1 MAPLNLCQPE
11 RKRPDFFGRTKY
23 FMMILFILP
32 LLVRADVYE
41 KIDGLSKKCQ
51 AGNMQACTELSD
63 IAKNDKDGNVR
74 LAAAAKMSDNSLAQ
88 IIIASIAKYDKDSAV
103 REAAVEKLTDRD
115 LLANLAQ
122 YSKYSSIRLAAERK
136 LNGQDLPAGMANDEE
151 APEEVEPTIQD
162 NEPAVTPDRKRE
174 GADKKIGLYTFE
186 LPKMKH
192 AIGIGIL
199 GIIEAEAH
207 NSNARAAMPY
217 LAKLRMELIKVA
229 EAALKDNVIFNFI
242 PIEKLE
248 YMQADQI
255 ILPDIF
261 ITKND
266 LHASLSV
273 KIESWGGN
281 LAIKKKM
288 IMKMQWKI
296 KNSSGYEVKIKTY
309 CKTKDTFG
317 LFPDPND
324 PKFEPVLVELA
335 KESTQQLLEKLAV
348 LIEEDKKLL

>member
-1 MAPLNLCQPE
+1 MAPLNLCQLE
-11 RKRPDFFGRTKY
+11 RKRPFFLGRSKY

-51 AGNMQACTELSD
+51 AGNMQACDELSD

-136 LNGQDLPAGMANDEE
+136 LNGQDIPAGMANDEE
-151 APEEVEPTIQD
+151 APEAVEPAIQD
-162 NEPAVTPDRKRE
+162 NEPAVTADRQRE
-174 GADKKIGLYTFE
+174 GADRKIGLYTFE
-186 LPKMKH
+186 FPKMKNEF
-192 AIGIGIL
+192 GFGML
-199 GIIEAEAH
+199 GIIEA
-207 NSNARAAMPY
+207 SSRNANKRAAMPY
-217 LAKLRMELIKVA
+217 LEKLRLELINDT
-229 EAALKDNVIFNFI
+229 ETALRENPIFEFIAKD
-242 PIEKLE
+242 KLE
-248 YMQADQI
+248 YGQADQ
-255 ILPDIF
+255 LLPPDIF

-273 KIESWGGN
+273 KVENWGGN
-281 LAIKKKM
+281 IAIKKKM
-288 IMKMQWKI
+288 IMKMLWKI
-296 KNSSGYEVKIKTY
+296 KNPSGYEVKIKTY
-309 CKTKDTFG
+309 CKTKETFG
-317 LFPDPND
+317 LFPDSP
-324 PKFEPVLVELA
+324 
-335 KESTQQLLEKLAV
+335 ESQ
-348 LIEEDKKLL
+348 I